1 MRLEMGNIYI
11 KDIQF
16 ADTSKIED
24 GILYVDKGAVKAVAL
39 EDEHIKTVTFDI
51 AKPGESV
58 RITPVKDVIEPR
70 VKVEGKG
77 GVFPGI
83 ISKVDT
89 VGSGKTYALKGM
101 AVVTAGRI
109 VGFQEGIIDMTGP
122 GADYTPFSK
131 TLNLVMVCEPVEG
144 IKQHEYEK
152 AVRFAGFRVA
162 AYIGELARE
171 LTPDEIKVYE
181 TCGIKEGITQ
191 YPDLPRVAYVQ
202 MLQSQGLLHD
212 TYVYGVDAKKTLPT
226 ILSPTEIMDGAIVSG
241 NCVSACDKNPTYVH
255 ENNPVVH
262 DLFEE
267 HGKTLNFVCQI
278 ITNENVYLADK
289 ERSSDWTAKLCKM
302 LDLDGVI
309 VSQEGFGNPD
319 TDLIMNCKKIEA
331 EGIKTVIITDEYAG
345 RDGKS
350 QSLAD
355 ADVAADA
362 VVTGGNANE
371 VVILPKLD
379 KVIGTFYFN
388 ENLEKAKADIL
399 AMVKEQAPD
408 VFIAGPAFN
417 AGRYGVA
424 CGTIAAAVQEELGIP
439 AVTGM
444 YVENP
449 GADMFKNDVYM
460 ISTKNSAAGMRDA
473 VKKLAPLAVKLAKG
487 EKIGSSAEEGYI
499 PNGVRVNFFE
509 KERGSKRA
517 VKMLIKKLNDKPYV
531 TEYPMPNFDRVE
543 PNPAVKDLAHAK
555 IALVTSGGIVPKG
568 NPDHIESS
576 SASHYGEYD
585 ITGVTDLTEETYET
599 AHGGYDPVY
608 ANEDPDRVLPVDVLR
623 DMEKEGV
630 IGSLHHLFYTTV
642 GNGTSVASAK
652 AFAAE
657 YSQKLKA
664 DGVDAVILTST

>member
-1 MRLEMGNIYI
+1 M
-11 KDIQF
+11 
-16 ADTSKIED
+16 SKIKVVHYINQFFAQIGGEE
-24 GILYVDKGAVKAVAL
+24 KADYPAEIRV
-39 EDEHIKTVTFDI
+39 
-51 AKPGESV
+51 GE
-58 RITPVKDVIEPR
+58 
-70 VKVEGKG
+70 
-77 GVFPGI
+77 
-83 ISKVDT
+83 
-89 VGSGKTYALKGM
+89 
-101 AVVTAGRI
+101 VV
-109 VGFQEGIIDMTGP
+109 GP
-122 GADYTPFSK
+122 G
-131 TLNLVMVCEPVEG
+131 
-144 IKQHEYEK
+144 
-152 AVRFAGFRVA
+152 
-162 AYIGELARE
+162 LA
-171 LTPDEIKVYE
+171 LT
-181 TCGIKEGITQ
+181 Q
-191 YPDLPRVAYVQ
+191 
-202 MLQSQGLLHD
+202 
-212 TYVYGVDAKKTLPT
+212 
-226 ILSPTEIMDGAIVSG
+226 
-241 NCVSACDKNPTYVH
+241 
-255 ENNPVVH
+255 
-262 DLFEE
+262 
-267 HGKTLNFVCQI
+267 NFK
-278 ITNENVYLADK
+278 D
-289 ERSSDWTAKLCKM
+289 
-302 LDLDGVI
+302 
-309 VSQEGFGNPD
+309 
-319 TDLIMNCKKIEA
+319 EA
-331 EGIKTVIITDEYAG
+331 EIIATVICGD
-345 RDGKS
+345 S
-350 QSLAD
+350 
-355 ADVAADA
+355 
-362 VVTGGNANE
+362 
-371 VVILPKLD
+371 
-379 KVIGTFYFN
+379 YFN

-608 ANEDPDRVLPVDVLR
+608 ANEDPGRVLPVDVLR

-630 IGSLHHLFYTTV
+630 ICGYHTLIDWDKTSCEKVTALIEVKVTPQRGLGFDKIAERIYNYPEVDCVYLISGGFDFMVMIEGKTMRGVAQFVSEKLSTQESVLSTATHFILKKYKDHGSVMVNPIKDERMVVTP
-642 GNGTSVASAK
+642 
-652 AFAAE
+652 
-657 YSQKLKA
+657 
-664 DGVDAVILTST
+664 